1 MIALRNSLADYI
13 RIRLST
19 IDDPRDRSRNRHSGE
34 LEIALMGIESSLASS
49 PEVNT
54 PLESPAGMRQE
65 AHFVP
70 IRADS
75 HGREH
80 FQPRASSSRPLTRT
94 LQPSDTRSRRHRM
107 VSSSP
112 MLATGGS
119 AGCSGITQ
127 AGRGPIR
134 FPVSGR
140 QRSQHLSQAHP
151 TRSGRSSIGELNS
164 QGPAGPRRR
173 RLLEPGSC
181 RTTRLLPRH
190 RSPTAGSADHTRRR
204 LTRTR
209 QPPLIS
215 PTGAIAH
222 RPDSENCTLARD
234 AVVGTPPQISRKMW
248 RKVLGFDIAF
258 ATQHY
263 AALQQVSA
271 SGSVLP
277 LRDLGW
283 LRTSPA
289 NERRPWRDNPEN
301 VRLPYPLRRQV
312 KSPLRQSRTWID
324 MGRLSP
330 SIMKISALPRP
341 VVSDSEI

>member
-1 MIALRNSLADYI
+1 
-13 RIRLST
+13 
-19 IDDPRDRSRNRHSGE
+19 
-34 LEIALMGIESSLASS
+34 
-49 PEVNT
+49 
-54 PLESPAGMRQE
+54 
-65 AHFVP
+65 
-70 IRADS
+70 
-75 HGREH
+75 
-80 FQPRASSSRPLTRT
+80 
-94 LQPSDTRSRRHRM
+94 
-107 VSSSP
+107 
-112 MLATGGS
+112 
-119 AGCSGITQ
+119 
-127 AGRGPIR
+127 
-134 FPVSGR
+134 
-140 QRSQHLSQAHP
+140 
-151 TRSGRSSIGELNS
+151 
-164 QGPAGPRRR
+164 
-173 RLLEPGSC
+173 
-181 RTTRLLPRH
+181 
-190 RSPTAGSADHTRRR
+190 
-204 LTRTR
+204 
-209 QPPLIS
+209 
-215 PTGAIAH
+215 
-222 RPDSENCTLARD
+222 
-234 AVVGTPPQISRKMW
+234 MW